1 MKTASNKLARRNR
14 DALKEKGQYLL
25 AFGVIASMLFAV
37 GFPVFVIFFFGLLA
51 FLVLRMFVAGSR
63 SESRDIFEFYLTAN
77 EMLRDDDRRWY
88 GFELREAI
96 GRGEAII
103 ESMSSAPPLVHFSL
117 GALYLKAG
125 EHKAALN
132 NLSHVVENVSA
143 DESSV
148 VYPPPELRNYVRILR
163 KIERDPADAPLTSA
177 AVRSLERA
185 RRLRGK
191 ALLEQSREGFANA
204 LPVSPAGAHA
214 ELAGEIAAEP
224 TSDPQPVSVTS
235 LETSANGL
243 PANGEQ
249 PPLSGKERPKRSDR
263 VATGEETYGDRKSI
277 TDVLHEIYDKGSP
290 RRP

>member
-103 ESMSSAPPLVHFSL
+103 ESMSAAPPLVYFAL

-132 NLSHVVENVSA
+132 NLSHVVDNVSS
-143 DESSV
+143 DESTV

-191 ALLEQSREGFANA
+191 ALLEQSREGFANT
-204 LPVSPAGAHA
+204 LPSPAVNPA
-214 ELAGEIAAEP
+214 ELTADSEAETAP
-224 TSDPQPVSVTS
+224 DPQPVSVTS
-235 LETSANGL
+235 LGALGNGSA
-243 PANGEQ
+243 ANGEQ
-249 PPLSGKERPKRSDR
+249 PAGNERPKRAVR
-263 VATGEETYGDRKSI
+263 GENAEENYGDRKSI
-277 TDVLHEIYDKGSP
+277 TDVLHEIYDKGTP